1 MTVLWILLGLL
12 AALLLLLCCP
22 VTLRL
27 SWWPAAA
34 SKRDEP
40 SGCLT
45 EQVERDLEQLGL
57 APEDEQQLRRLIQG
71 LPDPPP
77 QQPQKELRLTL
88 HCLFLRLTLY
98 PQKPKPPKEP
108 KQPARKKK
116 PRREKQVEEKKEK
129 PDTAAILRMIPEIVN
144 CAKKPL
150 EMALGDLCLH
160 HLQLYAAVGPAG
172 QRAGGAGHAK
182 ICVGGVYRAG
192 SGAELDQGQA
202 RGHPPAAGLFRRR
215 GEQLGGAAA
224 AELSPHRDAG
234 GGAAVCVL
242 PAAAVAG
249 AEEKGTAGRTEK
261 TDSLRYG
268 FIKIQK
274 GMVV

>member
-40 SGCLT
+40 SGYLT

-57 APEDEQQLRRLIQG
+57 APEDELQLRRLIQG

-108 KQPARKKK
+108 KPACQ
-116 PRREKQVEEKKEK
+116 EKEAAAGEAGGGEEGKAGHCGNSQD
-129 PDTAAILRMIPEIVN
+129 DTGDCKLRQKAA
-144 CAKKPL
+144 
-150 EMALGDLCLH
+150 GDGAGRPVPASP
-160 HLQLYAAVGPAG
+160 AAVRRGGPAG
-172 QRAGGAGHAK
+172 TARRRRWTRKNLCRRCIPRWQRRR
-182 ICVGGVYRAG
+182 IG
-192 SGAELDQGQA
+192 SGSRHADIRLRPDFSGGEESSWAVRL
-202 RGHPPAAGLFRRR
+202 RLSFHPIVML
-215 GEQLGGAAA
+215 AAA
-224 AELSPHRDAG
+224 LRFAFCLLRLLLAQKKKEQP
-234 GGAAVCVL
+234 
-242 PAAAVAG
+242 
-249 AEEKGTAGRTEK
+249 EEPEKQTA
-261 TDSLRYG
+261 
-268 FIKIQK
+268 
-274 GMVV
+274 

>member
-57 APEDEQQLRRLIQG
+57 DPEDEQQLRRLIQG
-71 LPDPPP
+71 LPDPPL

-116 PRREKQVEEKKEK
+116 PQREKQVEEKKEK

-160 HLQLYAAVGPAG
+160 HLQLYAMVARQDSAQAALDTQKLVSAVYTA
-172 QRAGGAGHAK
+172 
-182 ICVGGVYRAG
+182 
-192 SGAELDQGQA
+192 L
-202 RGHPPAAGLFRRR
+202 
-215 GEQLGGAAA
+215 AAA
-224 AELSPHRDAG
+224 QNWIRVRHADIRLRPDFSGGEESSWAVRLRLSFHPI
-234 GGAAVCVL
+234 VML
-242 PAAAVAG
+242 AAALRFAFCLLRLLL
-249 AEEKGTAGRTEK
+249 AQKKKEQPEEQKKQTA
-261 TDSLRYG
+261 
-268 FIKIQK
+268 
-274 GMVV
+274 

>member
-1 MTVLWILLGLL
+1 MTVLWILLGVL

-88 HCLFLRLTLY
+88 HYLFLRLTLY

-116 PRREKQVEEKKEK
+116 SQREKQVEEKKEK
-129 PDTAAILRMIPEIVN
+129 LDTAAILRMIPEIVN

-150 EMALGDLCLH
+150 EIALGDLCLH
-160 HLQLYAAVGPAG
+160 HLQLYAMVARPDSAQAALDTQKFVSAVYTA
-172 QRAGGAGHAK
+172 
-182 ICVGGVYRAG
+182 
-192 SGAELDQGQA
+192 L
-202 RGHPPAAGLFRRR
+202 
-215 GEQLGGAAA
+215 AAA
-224 AELSPHRDAG
+224 QNWIRVRHADIRLRPDFSGSEESSWAVRLRLSFHPI
-234 GGAAVCVL
+234 VML
-242 PAAAVAG
+242 AAALRSAFCLLRLLL
-249 AEEKGTAGRTEK
+249 AQKKKEQPEEQKKQTA
-261 TDSLRYG
+261 
-268 FIKIQK
+268 
-274 GMVV
+274 

>member
-1 MTVLWILLGLL
+1 MTVLWILLGVL
-12 AALLLLLCCP
+12 AALPLLLCCP

-34 SKRDEP
+34 SRRDEP
-40 SGCLT
+40 SGYLT

-57 APEDEQQLRRLIQG
+57 DPEDEQQLRRLIQG

-88 HCLFLRLTLY
+88 HYLFLRLTLY

-116 PRREKQVEEKKEK
+116 PQREKQVEEKKEK

-160 HLQLYAAVGPAG
+160 HLQLYAMVARQDSA
-172 QRAGGAGHAK
+172 QAA
-182 ICVGGVYRAG
+182 
-192 SGAELDQGQA
+192 LD
-202 RGHPPAAGLFRRR
+202 
-215 GEQLGGAAA
+215 
-224 AELSPHRDAG
+224 D
-234 GGAAVCVL
+234 
-242 PAAAVAG
+242 AVA
-249 AEEKGTAGRTEK
+249 RM
-261 TDSLRYG
+261 R
-268 FIKIQK
+268 
-274 GMVV
+274 